1 LTSNNSLLG
10 KKFISQQISTFAKAN
25 LPVYFIVFFSAA
37 VLKTVTE
44 LVAYPYPIGYDVINY
59 YIPMLSDF
67 ENESHIILN
76 EYPVYI
82 YILHFVQILSGLSPQ
97 ATVTSFSIFVYGIFA
112 VSIFSVG
119 KAIVKNDT
127 LSAVLLSLFVII
139 QIPVLRT
146 AWDLHR
152 DMFSISMMLFAVS
165 ILIRIHNNHL
175 SRIPLRLLLPCFSFT
190 ILSVISDR
198 MVGGWLV
205 LVLCI
210 YSILSRERMVT
221 LCTIIS
227 LGLFFM
233 FLFITGHGNSILNS
247 IFNDVMNLD
256 NKVRIPGG
264 QVLVDPAYNQT
275 NLLVYLISMNGLLI
289 PLAVVGFFR
298 LKERLLRLGLIAA
311 MIGSISWIVFPHA
324 SQLVADRWILLF
336 GMTLSIFAG
345 YGLITT
351 IQRIRKS
358 VRHHIRFT
366 SLSIAIFVLFALLG
380 IAYAVLSYDAQISLI
395 GLFAKNVEKFAPNSM
410 QFNSIRVEDSSMMLD
425 MIDWVNTHTSTDS
438 IILGSNHWRGWFVS
452 GLEGNRSF
460 VSDVGPNSSLT
471 NAIGRYSDHFYL
483 VDVKGKDDLNHKVL
497 SNFYQVVNLH
507 SNDLFSIYQLFL
519 GGRNITSMH

>member
-10 KKFISQQISTFAKAN
+10 KKFSSQQISTFAKADFPIY
-25 LPVYFIVFFSAA
+25 LIVFFSAG

-67 ENESHIILN
+67 ENELHTILN

-82 YILHFVQILSGLSPQ
+82 YILHFVQNLSGLSPQ
-97 ATVTSFSIFVYGIFA
+97 ITVTSFSIFVYGIFA

-119 KAIVKNDT
+119 KAIIKNDA
-127 LSAVLLSLFVII
+127 LSAALLSLFVII

-152 DMFSISMMLFAVS
+152 DMFSIAMMLFAVS
-165 ILIRIHNNHL
+165 ILIRIHNNHF
-175 SRIPLRLLLPCFSFT
+175 SRIPLRLLIPCFSFT

-210 YSILSRERMVT
+210 YSVLNRERMVT
-221 LCTIIS
+221 LCAIVS
-227 LGLFFM
+227 LALFLV
-233 FLFITGHGNSILNS
+233 FLFIIGHGNIILDS
-247 IFNDVMNLD
+247 VFNDVIDLND
-256 NKVRIPGG
+256 NGQNPGG
-264 QVLVDPAYNQT
+264 QILVDPAYNQT
-275 NLLVYLISMNGLLI
+275 NLLVYLISMNVLLI

-298 LKERLLRLGLIAA
+298 LEERSLRLSLITALL
-311 MIGSISWIVFPHA
+311 GSISWIVFPHA

-345 YGLITT
+345 YGFIIT
-351 IQRIRKS
+351 IQKISKL

-366 SLSIAIFVLFALLG
+366 SLSVAIFVLFALPG
-380 IAYAVLSYDAQISLI
+380 IAYAVLSYDGQVSLI
-395 GLFAKNVEKFAPNSM
+395 GLFAKNVEKFAPKSM
-410 QFNSIRVEDSSMMLD
+410 QFNSIRVEDSPMMLD
-425 MIDWVNTHTSTDS
+425 MIDWINTHTSTDS

-460 VSDVGPNSSLT
+460 VGYVGPNSSLT

-483 VDVKGKDDLNHKVL
+483 VDVKGKDDLNHNGL
-497 SNFYQVVNLH
+497 SGSYEVVNLH
-507 SNDLFSIYQLFL
+507 SNDLFSIYQLSL
-519 GGRNITSMH
+519 GARNITSMH